1 MTLTRLF
8 TIFIILLWISQINAH
23 EIGFI
28 EDFSLAE
35 KRKKE
40 LQQLIPGTSEYY
52 YFSAL
57 HSQHMN
63 QLDDVDNILT
73 KWIKQDGYSPLVKEI
88 MNRQALLRY
97 PDNPQKSLDYI
108 KQELNLRFDHQ
119 KEIDTQEKQFNA
131 HLDQDLIST
140 EKLTKRALSKYKNL
154 SGFENAGLEILN
166 PEQLNQ
172 EQQRYFLKRLKQ
184 PDIPGLAQL
193 VVNDLSYQH
202 SSGFGSHDIHQL
214 MFKSQLDECLKL
226 SPNLYNNSTFV
237 HAYIQK
243 LVPPDHIDIDD
254 DPAEKKAYLSRLWH
268 FSQNLSPSFNSL
280 KAHILFWLLDFNRRQ
295 NTYDYNLFWKY
306 LAFPRHS
313 AYMKKSYIDRSYYYA
328 DLTKAFK
335 DLSLFPPIHSDEELV
350 KDYLFHFFEDKDFY
364 YFKPIGAYLDEE
376 WVRNVFAESKIVNMS
391 GDMEEWVAMI
401 SQDAY
406 QALKDRVDIDFA
418 LSNPSFFSVTD
429 PVTLNLYIKNVQ
441 TLMIKI
447 YEINTL
453 NYYQSHHKEPD
464 TTINLDG
471 LSPMF
476 EKIVTYDHPPFLRNF
491 ETFTFSE
498 INKPGIF
505 VIDFIGNGKNSRA
518 IIRKGKL
525 FFTESIG
532 TQGHEFKIFD
542 EKHRRKKNAVIKL
555 EGYEFMPDNKGII
568 TIPYTTKPVYQQI
581 IIQDNHFCSF
591 SGFDHLSEEYEMT
604 VGFYVDRESLLS
616 GMTSKVLIRPH
627 LMLNNQP
634 ISTLLL
640 KDVKLIIES
649 TDTYGVATT
658 KVIPNFDLF
667 EDQESMYEFRVP
679 ENLSR
684 IHFALSASI
693 QNISRNKVEKLL
705 DHTEFEL
712 NGINQT
718 SIFESLLLNHEDN
731 TYTLEVLGK
740 NGEPRSHRSV
750 DISLKH
756 RYFRDPI
763 KVNLQTDNNGCI
775 QLGPLDN
782 IEWIKAS
789 CSDNQSY
796 SWDLVRSNVFYP
808 QRINGHTQDR
818 IQIPYISPDNQ
829 PPLVSLFEKRG
840 TGWYSDCRHAITCQ
854 QGYIQINGLSP
865 GNYDLFIKPKNSHIT
880 ICIDDGIHNHDI
892 LVAEHRALQ
901 ITTNKAVSIEKVHM
915 DLDKV
920 YIKLGNWSQFTRLHA
935 VATKF
940 LPDYDIFNHLLPS
953 PMPDYQKH
961 LRKPV
966 SHYISGRSIGDE
978 YRYILERKY
987 ADKYP
992 GNMLSKPG
1000 LLLNPWSIGKTET
1013 DIQDI
1018 KPGEKHKRVMDDS
1031 RNIRRIAGTP
1041 LNIGNIPKIH
1051 VHFSNIDFLNQPSLM
1066 LFNLKPDQRGVITIK
1081 RSHLK
1086 LYRHLHLLAVDPLNS
1101 VYQEISL
1108 PKIQMTTRDLRLKQ
1122 ALDANEHFTQQK
1134 RISIV
1139 SQNETLV
1146 LPDMKTSSLE
1156 IYDTIDKVYALL
1168 STLSKNEV
1176 LKEFEFIQQWPGLRL
1191 EEKQKH
1197 YSEKACHEL
1206 NFFLYHKDHAFFKDV
1221 IYPYITNKT
1230 DKTFMDHWLIG
1241 DDLTSY
1247 ADLWSFSH
1255 LNIAEKILLARRG
1268 FMDEENI
1275 QRYVNDLFDMIVP
1288 DIDQYN
1294 HLFDIA
1300 LKGKSLDMEDKFWN
1314 VPKSPDYSSS
1324 IRVNYSEVPGSTSFS
1339 SWRTPV
1345 EKSTFFLS
1353 RDESKSTTRPFFKKL
1368 DKTKEWAE
1376 NNYFNIRQKEQQA
1389 DLIKVNAFWK
1399 DFAANDSKK
1408 SFLSKNF
1415 IYTTRNFSEIML
1427 ALSVLDLPFQADK
1440 HKIDLTGNTFSIT
1453 AASPMIIFHKEI
1465 LQGKRSEKNIPILI
1479 NQHFFRTDDRYI
1491 YIKNE
1496 RMDKPV
1502 EDDFLCGVPYG
1513 SQVVVSNPS
1522 SSNRKLVVMYQIP
1535 EGAIPIKKGHYIEG
1549 MPVTLKSFSTK
1560 SIEYHFY
1567 FPKPGTF
1574 SAYPVQLAMDEKCIA
1589 STTPK
1594 VCKVVQSLSTIDTQ
1608 SWEYVSQH
1616 GDNNDVI
1623 HFLQQNN
1630 LNRLDLNK
1638 IAFRMKNQSFFEQM
1652 IRLLKNRHF
1661 FHPLLWS
1668 YGIYHQHEEIISEYL
1683 PHTNFADNCG
1693 SFIQS
1698 PLLTINPIKR
1708 NLYEHL
1714 EYAPLVNA
1722 RAHPLGKEQVILNNR
1737 FLKQY
1742 QDFLKVLSYHPE
1754 LTAEDLL
1761 AVTSYLLTQDRI
1773 KQAISF
1779 FNRIHSEKISSKI
1792 QYDYIQAYL
1801 LMCQGKTNDAEQ
1813 VIQAYLNYPVPR
1825 WQKLFLA
1832 VSSQIDEI
1840 KGKAPA
1846 VIDENNREQIQDHL
1860 AATEESFD
1868 FKIESRQ
1875 IKIAYQQISRCQINY
1890 YPMDI
1895 ELLFSRNPFVQKQ
1908 ADEFMIIQPVDTQT
1922 IALPDN
1928 KTVHSLNLPK
1938 KYHNSNLI
1946 IELTA
1951 NGKRKSHVCYANS
1964 LHLHVIKNYGQ
1975 LRLTHAT
1982 KQIPLSKA
1990 YVKVYSQTKNKAVQF
2005 HKDGYTDLR
2014 GCFDYVSLNTEQLDT
2029 IEKFAILVIDEKYGA
2044 VTREVG
2050 VPKR

>member
-1 MTLTRLF
+1 MVS
-8 TIFIILLWISQINAH
+8 LWISQINAH

-35 KRKKE
+35 NREKE

-63 QLDDVDNILT
+63 QLDDVDNILK
-73 KWIKQDGYSPLVKEI
+73 KWIKQDGYTPLVKEI
-88 MNRQALLRY
+88 MNRQALFRY
-97 PDNPQKSLDYI
+97 PDKPQKSLDYI
-108 KQELNLRFDHQ
+108 EQELNLRFDHQ
-119 KEIDTQEKQFNA
+119 KEIDTQEKLFNSQ
-131 HLDQDLIST
+131 LDQDLIST
-140 EKLTKRALSKYKNL
+140 KKLTERTLSKYKNL
-154 SGFENAGLEILN
+154 SGFENAGLEILE

-172 EQQRYFLKRLKQ
+172 EQLRHFLKRLKQ

-193 VVNDLSYQH
+193 VVNDLSYKH
-202 SSGFGSHDIHQL
+202 SSGFGSHDIHKL

-226 SPNLYNNSTFV
+226 SPNLLNNSNFV
-237 HAYIQK
+237 HAFLQK
-243 LVPPDHIDIDD
+243 LVPPDHIDIEDI
-254 DPAEKKAYLSRLWH
+254 PAEKKAYLSRLWH
-268 FSQNLSPSFNSL
+268 FSQNLSQSFNSL

-295 NTYDYNLFWKY
+295 NNYDYNLFWKY

-313 AYMKKSYIDRSYYYA
+313 SYMKKTYIDRSYYYV
-328 DLTKAFK
+328 DLTEAFEN
-335 DLSLFPPIHSDEELV
+335 LSLFPPIHSDEELL
-350 KDYLFHFFEDKDFY
+350 KDYLFHFFKDKDFY
-364 YFKPIGAYLDEE
+364 YYQTIGAYLDEE
-376 WVRNVFAESKIVNMS
+376 WVRKVFAESKIVNMT
-391 GDMEEWVAMI
+391 GDMEEWYAMI
-401 SQDAY
+401 SQQEY

-418 LSNPSFFSVTD
+418 CSNQAFFSAKD
-429 PVTLNLYIKNVQ
+429 PVTLSLYIKNVQ

-447 YEINTL
+447 YEINSL
-453 NYYQSHHKEPD
+453 NYYQTYHKEPD

-471 LSPMF
+471 LSALH
-476 EKIVTYDHPPFLRNF
+476 EKIVTYDHPPFLRNL

-505 VIDFIGNGKNSRA
+505 VVDFIGNGKNSRA
-518 IIRKGKL
+518 LIRKGKL
-525 FFTESIG
+525 FFTERIG
-532 TQGHEFKIFD
+532 PQGHEFKIFD
-542 EKHRRKKNAVIKL
+542 EKHRRKTNAVIKF
-555 EGYEFMPDNKGII
+555 EGYEFKPDNKGII
-568 TIPYTTKPVYQQI
+568 TIPYTTNPIYQKL
-581 IIQDNHFCSF
+581 IIQDNQFCSF
-591 SGFDHLSEEYEMT
+591 SGFDHLSEEYELK

-634 ISTLLL
+634 ISTLIL

-649 TDTYGVATT
+649 SDAYGISTT
-658 KVIPNFDLF
+658 KVIPSFDLF
-667 EDQESMYEFRVP
+667 EDRESMYEFRVP

-693 QNISRNKVEKLL
+693 KNISQNKVEKLL
-705 DHTEFEL
+705 DSTEFDL
-712 NGINQT
+712 NGMDQT
-718 SIFESLLLNHEDN
+718 DIFENLLLNHEDN

-740 NGEPRSHRSV
+740 NGEPRIHRSV

-756 RYFRDPI
+756 KYFQDRI
-763 KVNLQTDNNGCI
+763 KVNLQTDTKGCI

-789 CSDNQSY
+789 CTDNQPY
-796 SWDLVRSNVFYP
+796 TWDLIRSNVFYP
-808 QRINGHTQDR
+808 QTINGHTQDS
-818 IQIPYISPDNQ
+818 IQIPYISPGNQ

-865 GNYDLFIKPKNSHIT
+865 GNYDLFIKPENIHIT
-880 ICIDDGIHNHDI
+880 ICIDDGILNQDI
-892 LVAEHRALQ
+892 LVAEHRALN
-901 ITTNKAVSIEKVHM
+901 ITANKAVSIDKVHM
-915 DLDKV
+915 DHDNV
-920 YIKLGNWSQFTRLHA
+920 YIKLGNCTQFTRLHA
-935 VATKF
+935 VATKY

-953 PMPDYQKH
+953 PLPDYQKQI
-961 LRKPV
+961 RKPV
-966 SHYISGRSIGDE
+966 SHYTSARSIGDE

-1018 KPGEKHKRVMDDS
+1018 KPGEERKIVMDNS
-1031 RNIRRIAGTP
+1031 KTARGFGGGRPINIVD
-1041 LNIGNIPKIH
+1041 IPKIN

-1066 LFNLKPDQRGVITIK
+1066 LFNLKSDQKGVITIK
-1081 RSHLK
+1081 RAHLK

-1108 PKIQMTTRDLRLKQ
+1108 PKIQMTTRDLRLKK
-1122 ALDANEHFTQQK
+1122 ALDAKEHFTQQK

-1156 IYDTIDKVYALL
+1156 IYDTIEKVYALL
-1168 STLSKNEV
+1168 RTLSKNGV
-1176 LKEFEFIQQWPGLRL
+1176 LKEFEFIQQWQELSL

-1206 NFFLYHKDHAFFKDV
+1206 NFFLYHKDSAFFKDV
-1221 IYPYITNKT
+1221 IYPYINNKK

-1268 FMDEENI
+1268 FVDKENI
-1275 QRYVNDLFDMIVP
+1275 LRYVNDLFDMIVP

-1300 LKGKSLDMEDKFWN
+1300 LKGKSMDTVLRLWKAPLSVDFTHKNLESLIGFDTHMQFDPVHLSWN
-1314 VPKSPDYSSS
+1314 HNQNKINSYF
-1324 IRVNYSEVPGSTSFS
+1324 IT
-1339 SWRTPV
+1339 
-1345 EKSTFFLS
+1345 
-1353 RDESKSTTRPFFKKL
+1353 RDESKSTNRPFFKKL

-1376 NNYFNIRQKEQQA
+1376 NNYFNIRQKDQLS

-1399 DFAANDSKK
+1399 DFAANDPKRP
-1408 SFLSKNF
+1408 FHSKNF
-1415 IYTTRNFSEIML
+1415 IYTTQNFSEMML

-1440 HKIDLTGNTFSIT
+1440 HKVDLTGDTFSIT

-1465 LQGKRSEKNIPILI
+1465 LQGKQSEKNIPILI
-1479 NQHFFRTDDRYI
+1479 NQHFFRADDRYI

-1496 RMDKPV
+1496 RVDKPV
-1502 EDDFLCGVPYG
+1502 EDEFLSGVPYG

-1535 EGAIPIKKGHYIEG
+1535 EGAIPIKKGRYIEG
-1549 MPVTLKSFSTK
+1549 IPVTLKPFSTK

-1567 FPKPGTF
+1567 FPNPGIF
-1574 SAYPVQLAMDEKCIA
+1574 AAYPVQLAMDEKFIA
-1589 STTPK
+1589 STTSK
-1594 VCKVVQSLSTIDTQ
+1594 VCKVVQSLSIIDTQ
-1608 SWEYVSQH
+1608 SWKYISQN
-1616 GDNNDVI
+1616 GKDNDVI
-1623 HFLQQNN
+1623 NFLQQNN
-1630 LNRLDLNK
+1630 LNRLDLSK
-1638 IAFRMKNQSFFEQM
+1638 IAFRMKNRMFFEQ
-1652 IRLLKNRHF
+1652 IIHLLKNRHF

-1668 YGIYHQHEEIISEYL
+1668 YGIHHKHEKIISEYL
-1683 PHTNFADNCG
+1683 SHSNFVKNCG
-1693 SFIQS
+1693 SFIRS

-1722 RAHPLGKEQVILNNR
+1722 RAHRLGKEQVILNDR

-1742 QDFLKVLSYHPE
+1742 QNFLKVLSYHPE

-1761 AVTSYLLTQDRI
+1761 AITSYLLTQDRI
-1773 KQAISF
+1773 TQAISF
-1779 FNRIHSEKISSKI
+1779 FNRINPQKISSKI
-1792 QYDYIQAYL
+1792 QYDYIQTYL
-1801 LMCQGKTNDAEQ
+1801 LMFQGKTNDAEKL
-1813 VIQAYLNYPVPR
+1813 IQAYLNYPVPR

-1840 KGKAPA
+1840 KGKTRTI
-1846 VIDENNREQIQDHL
+1846 IDENNREQIQGQL

-1868 FKIESRQ
+1868 FEIKSRQ
-1875 IKIAYQQISRCQINY
+1875 IKIVYQQMSKCQIKY

-1908 ADEFMIIQPVDTQT
+1908 ADEFMIIQPMDSQT
-1922 IALPDN
+1922 IALPED
-1928 KTVHSLNLPK
+1928 KTVHSVDLPR

-1964 LHLHVIKNYGQ
+1964 LHLQVIENYGQ
-1975 LRLTHAT
+1975 LRLTHAK

-1990 YVKVYSQTKNKAVQF
+1990 YVKVYSQTKDKAVQF